1 MKSIIHTKLLAFVI
15 YEQLLLSCLFF
26 PPFKGDFLVDR
37 FNSVAFA
44 VSQVNNAL
52 DLIFLLIIFF
62 GQFTTMIQVAK
73 MVQYQILACPIHRL
87 WTHPWQWR
95 PPPVNEHWSFFILVS
110 ILLWKFRLCKTN
122 TNSLTKTLS
131 LGFHVFSWPTL
142 NRKPQYEGGFIMELL
157 VHMGTQQTS
166 CFSF

>member
-1 MKSIIHTKLLAFVI
+1 MEPYSGLLFTYLVTVSLGSTDQVYIVQIEHILKQVSSHSEIITVKSIIHTKLLAFVI

-87 WTHPWQWR
+87 RTHPWQ
-95 PPPVNEHWSFFILVS
+95 
-110 ILLWKFRLCKTN
+110 
-122 TNSLTKTLS
+122 
-131 LGFHVFSWPTL
+131 
-142 NRKPQYEGGFIMELL
+142 
-157 VHMGTQQTS
+157 
-166 CFSF
+166 